1 MNPAWRNPES
11 TSGVEVELLEGFGA
25 MELWQQRNDDLLSNA
40 RRLLDIRA
48 PMPMEFNEA
57 SVLELEGKA
66 TM

>member
-1 MNPAWRNPES
+1 
-11 TSGVEVELLEGFGA
+11 
-25 MELWQQRNDDLLSNA
+25 MELWKQRNDDLLSNA